1 MEVLGLVRLT
11 CQQGR
16 WHYLLVIL
24 ICLGPNPN
32 LLAHRDS
39 LFVYY
44 APWDA
49 DSMAARRVL
58 DDVSF
63 AFEDHTGLYVA
74 AVNCWNRDRARWAMF
89 LILPKASFVEGPFIH
104 DVCTWKGGG

>member
-1 MEVLGLVRLT
+1 MSIELHPCYSEL
-11 CQQGR
+11 
-16 WHYLLVIL
+16 IL
-24 ICLGPNPN
+24 NFVESDQH
-32 LLAHRDS
+32 HRDS
-39 LFVYY
+39 LLVFY

-74 AVNCWNRDRARWAMF
+74 AVNCWNRDGASRANV
-89 LILPKASFVEGPFIH
+89 LDL
-104 DVCTWKGGG
+104 TY

>member
-1 MEVLGLVRLT
+1 MV
-11 CQQGR
+11 
-16 WHYLLVIL
+16 
-24 ICLGPNPN
+24 
-32 LLAHRDS
+32 
-39 LFVYY
+39 FY

-74 AVNCWNRDRARWAMF
+74 AVNCWNRQF
-89 LILPKASFVEGPFIH
+89 LKS
-104 DVCTWKGGG
+104 